1 MNLPYHAAR
10 ALGWGTRALYARAL
24 PLLPRPRVRGGGVL
38 PLSVYAFAG
47 ESVLPEQ
54 VASIR
59 SFLRWVGMPRRF
71 VVVSDG
77 SLGPGS
83 VRRLEA
89 LAPGVV
95 AVRAPGEVLR
105 SDAVTPFQTYVDGG
119 APLGRKLGLLVS
131 LPRPGDLDDGG
142 ACLYVDSD
150 VLFFPGAH
158 ALAGERKTAFL
169 RDCDGAFDEQL
180 LRGVAE
186 GEPPVNSGFL
196 RLGANLDWSL
206 AAARFRG
213 LNGTA
218 PGHFA
223 EQTLAHLTLRAA
235 GATPLDPARHVVARD
250 DEFKFADW
258 HAGPEIVLRHYVS
271 PVRHKFWAALWVNR
285 GPRR

>member
-10 ALGWGTRALYARAL
+10 ALGWGTRALYRRAL
-24 PLLPRPRVRGGGVL
+24 PLLPRPRVRGGGIL

-59 SFLRWVGMPRRF
+59 SFLRWVGQPRRF

-95 AVRAPGEVLR
+95 TVRAPGEVR
-105 SDAVTPFQTYVDGG
+105 WPAAVAPFQTYVDGG

-131 LPRPGDLDDGG
+131 LPRPGDLEDGG
-142 ACLYVDSD
+142 TCLYVDSD
-150 VLFFPGAH
+150 VLFFPGAQV
-158 ALAGERKTAFL
+158 LADGRTTAYL
-169 RDCDGAFDEQL
+169 RDCDEEALDGQL
-180 LRGVAE
+180 LRGETE
-186 GEPPVNSGFL
+186 GWAPVNSGFI
-196 RLGANLDWSL
+196 RLGAPLDWSL
-206 AAARFRG
+206 AAGRFRELG
-213 LNGTA
+213 GAA

-223 EQTLAHLTLRAA
+223 EQTLTHLTLRAA
-235 GATPLDPARHVVARD
+235 GAPPLDPVRHVVARD
-250 DEFKFADW
+250 DEFGFADR
-258 HAGPEIVLRHYVS
+258 HAGPGIVLRHYVS
-271 PVRHKFWAALWVNR
+271 PVRHKFWVALWGNSR
-285 GPRR
+285 